1 MSRALYT
8 AATGM
13 QAQQMKI
20 DVIAN
25 NLANVNTD
33 GYKQS
38 RAEFQDLIYQ
48 NLRVAGEATSA
59 GTASPVGL
67 QVGLGVRPAATVRN
81 FQQGSLK
88 EVQNRLAVAISG
100 DGFFQ
105 VRLPSGEIGY
115 TRNGSFE
122 IGDRG
127 QLQTV
132 DGHAVEP
139 PITLP
144 ADANL
149 EEFTIAPDGQ
159 VTVRTVDSDRVVDLG
174 RLRLVRLLNQGAMEA
189 AGNNLYSYRADPRS
203 IQESYPSEDGLGSL
217 QQGFLESS
225 NVEVVKEMVAMITG
239 QRAYEANSKVI
250 QAADRMLEEANRLR

>member
-1 MSRALYT
+1 MSRALYI

-13 QAQQMKI
+13 HAQQLKI

-48 NLRVAGEATSA
+48 NLRLAGAASSQTT
-59 GTASPVGL
+59 TAPISL

-81 FQQGSLK
+81 FEQGNLQQTDNPLTM
-88 EVQNRLAVAISG
+88 AISE

-105 VRLPSGEIGY
+105 VRRPTGEIVY
-115 TRNGSFE
+115 TRNGS
-122 IGDRG
+122 
-127 QLQTV
+127 LKV
-132 DGHAVEP
+132 DGRGRLTTTEGYQLEP

-144 ADANL
+144 VDTNPDL
-149 EEFTIAPDGQ
+149 LTIAPDG
-159 VTVRTVDSDRVVDLG
+159 TVVARSSDDRRDIEVG
-174 RLRLVRLLNQGAMEA
+174 RIRLARLLNRGALEA
-189 AGNNLYSYRADPRS
+189 IGNNFYRISGDPRS
-203 IQESYPSEDGLGSL
+203 VREGFPTEEGFGSI
-217 QQGFLESS
+217 QQGYLEAS
-225 NVEVVKEMVAMITG
+225 NVKVVEEMVAMITG

-250 QAADRMLEEANRLR
+250 QTADRMLEEANRLR